1 MPQMTRPPMTLFDDR
16 PMPDLSPDEIAVRP
30 AQLADLEPLE
40 MFIAPFVEAR
50 RILPRTTDELEGLL
64 ATSFVALNEGRIV
77 GFAALEIYSK
87 KLAELRSLAVAD
99 EWQGCGIGSRLV
111 QACIDLAKERRIFE
125 VMTITSVDQ
134 FFRRCGFD
142 FTLPGEK
149 KALFLQTREDPT

>member
-1 MPQMTRPPMTLFDDR
+1 
-16 PMPDLSPDEIAVRP
+16 MPDHSPDVIVVRP
-30 AQLADLEPLE
+30 ARPDDLGPLE
-40 MFIAPFVEAR
+40 AFIDPFVEAR

-64 ATSFVALNEGRIV
+64 PTSFVAESRGRIV

-111 QACIDLAKERRIFE
+111 QACIGLATQRRIFE
-125 VMTITSVDQ
+125 VMTITSVDE

-149 KALFLQTREDPT
+149 KALFLQTREDPS